1 MMYPLSLSQTLTLK
15 LTQLLNSKLNA
26 ALLWRAARNSL
37 KMRYLL
43 SLLREGRSPRYHLG
57 RGRKNWGRWTRLVSW
72 LRPARGTS
80 SSPALTS
87 SSTSPSSSPTG
98 RSTWRPP
105 ASRSLETVRTCQ
117 SFQRCSRRTSES
129 PGGGNPSQSCD
140 CWESGV
146 SSEWRQII
154 KTKLPKGSKRFI
166 ERGEEIHYRSSFL
179 LRLCRQFPVTGL
191 DSIFFHG

>member
-43 SLLREGRSPRYHLG
+43 PVLREGRSPRYHLG

-87 SSTSPSSSPTG
+87 SSTSPSSSPTV
-98 RSTWRPP
+98 RSTWRP
-105 ASRSLETVRTCQ
+105 ASRSSGTVQTSR
-117 SFQRCSRRTSES
+117 SSQRCSRTTSASQE
-129 PGGGNPSQSCD
+129 GGSPSQSCD
-140 CWESGV
+140 C
-146 SSEWRQII
+146 
-154 KTKLPKGSKRFI
+154 
-166 ERGEEIHYRSSFL
+166 
-179 LRLCRQFPVTGL
+179 
-191 DSIFFHG
+191 

>member
-1 MMYPLSLSQTLTLK
+1 MYPLSLSQTLTLK

-72 LRPARGTS
+72 LRPGRETS
-80 SSPALTS
+80 SSPARTS

-98 RSTWRPP
+98 RSTWRP
-105 ASRSLETVRTCQ
+105 ASRSLETIRT
-117 SFQRCSRRTSES
+117 SRPSSRRCSRTTSENPRGVS
-129 PGGGNPSQSCD
+129 PSQSCD
-140 CWESGV
+140 C
-146 SSEWRQII
+146 
-154 KTKLPKGSKRFI
+154 
-166 ERGEEIHYRSSFL
+166 
-179 LRLCRQFPVTGL
+179 
-191 DSIFFHG
+191 